1 MQNLH
6 LWFVLCSA
14 SQIYGGDFA
23 KFCDLLRIYELYK
36 ELFTFLF
43 FLILG
48 LESHMY
54 ASQWF
59 LTVFT
64 AKFPLYLVF
73 RVLDVFLFDGFDAIF
88 QVQPIFSYKI
98 FDLKTKT
105 KNSLHVQCGES
116 LPHCYFTRLNTKRKS
131 PF

>member
-1 MQNLH
+1 MSTFKTKVGFKKQ
-6 LWFVLCSA
+6 
-14 SQIYGGDFA
+14 
-23 KFCDLLRIYELYK
+23 FCYYK
-36 ELFTFLF
+36 ELFTFL

-88 QVQPIFSYKI
+88 QVQLKNFIEPTMFCFSFGLLLAPSSI
-98 FDLKTKT
+98 NRAATANL
-105 KNSLHVQCGES
+105 S
-116 LPHCYFTRLNTKRKS
+116 
-131 PF
+131 

>member
-1 MQNLH
+1 
-6 LWFVLCSA
+6 
-14 SQIYGGDFA
+14 
-23 KFCDLLRIYELYK
+23 
-36 ELFTFLF
+36 
-43 FLILG
+43 
-48 LESHMY
+48 MY

-88 QVQPIFSYKI
+88 QVQPIFSY
-98 FDLKTKT
+98 DLILKKEK
-105 KNSLHVQCGES
+105 KNLVKLQYEES
-116 LPHCYFTRLNTKRKS
+116 LRHCYFTKLNPKRKS